1 MTGIKNLDRQN
12 DGLEEVK
19 NEFKNAI
26 ENNDNEAYAEAM
38 TKMAN
43 TIQQN
48 ILNEANASIQKEI
61 TENMNNQAVLNS
73 RGIRILT
80 TEERKYY
87 NQVIE
92 SGTAFA
98 GVEQLIP
105 ATVIDRVFEDL
116 VKNRPLLQEIDFV
129 NVTGLTEWIMKK
141 GEVPAAWWG
150 KLCDPIK
157 EVLDEGF
164 EKVSLNLYKLSAYLP
179 VCKAMLDLGPEW
191 LDKYV
196 RTVLAESM
204 YIALE
209 QAVIAGTG
217 KDQPIGMIKDLAGAV
232 VDGVYPDKTATAIT
246 DLDPATLGAEI
257 MAPLT
262 NGGKR
267 SVSNVIMIV
276 NPLDYWSKVFPAI
289 TTRNASGEYVQSTAI
304 PIRFIESTEVT
315 VGKAIC
321 GMAKDYFLGVG
332 NTQKIQYSDE
342 VRFIEDERVYINKQ
356 YANGRPKANDSFLV
370 FDISGVGVPT
380 P

>member
-1 MTGIKNLDRQN
+1 MPGIKNLDRQN

-38 TKMAN
+38 AKMAN

-232 VDGVYPDKTATAIT
+232 VDGVYPDKVATAIT

-304 PIRFIESTEVT
+304 PIRFIESTEVK
-315 VGKAIC
+315 VGTAVC

-370 FDISGVGVPT
+370 FDISGIGVPT